1 MYRYFFLGSSGG
13 LIVLGQRVPPYRTRV
28 FIPLTGAMKYLE
40 VQIPVEQLYVVLMTI
55 SPSLRV
61 FVSNLQNHT
70 VRWADESSEA
80 GPFAFGFGEE
90 LYWAADVFG
99 VLWSMTHFAGDVFVT
114 DKHAIIS
121 TMAGNPEEGIVV

>member
-1 MYRYFFLGSSGG
+1 
-13 LIVLGQRVPPYRTRV
+13 
-28 FIPLTGAMKYLE
+28 MKCLK
-40 VQIPVEQLYVVLMTI
+40 VQILAERLSTVIVTVSPFLM
-55 SPSLRV
+55 V

-70 VRWADESSEA
+70 VRSADESSEA